1 MRKKWGIAGL
11 MLALVL
17 AVCGFAACNDTDKT
31 SQEKPNL
38 PQSVLLSGFESDK
51 ELLTMIFSNMH
62 AKVEISD
69 EHVTDGKHSAK
80 MTVYGKL
87 SDDKTY
93 YKDNDFYIVPGN
105 AFLSKMDYSDVVG
118 YSIDIFN
125 ASNKPLN
132 FVFGYN
138 HLLMS
143 ADTYTI
149 GRRVLQPGENHLT
162 FEIDNNVVKTFTD
175 VTAIKDFA
183 FYVEGRDIDDE
194 PTVLYLD
201 NFRAEVLPHE
211 SKGGAANE
219 KIDFSVPEDSSKFA
233 MFGGFTSLTT
243 APVFERN
250 SDLRYVLT
258 GKNSMKVTFNA
269 KKGGEGVDCPGFR
282 TCDDMFKIPDT
293 YDLTKTYLH
302 FDMYNDTDEEITV
315 RVALFSHI
323 ATDYFASTVA
333 IQPRSWAA
341 SGNRILLGAV
351 DDAFVGNGLGNLMSV
366 AFEVIG
372 LKTAGS
378 VVYLDN
384 LTLTD
389 ELGTPATPTPRL
401 AAPSVSA
408 EGKTVKWNA
417 VENAIG
423 YSVQVNDGEWSAP
436 QTETS
441 YTLNRST
448 AGNYTVR
455 VKALGDG
462 VRYRDSDATG
472 ITVLITE
479 KLATPEVSAEH
490 NSVSWNAVANAAEYK
505 VKVDDGEWSKPQTEL
520 SYKLE
525 GVSAGEHTVKVVAL
539 SDNELYTQSDEATL
553 SVTVVAQLA
562 TPVLSLDGKTVSWQ
576 AVAGARGY
584 SVQVGDGNP
593 AEQTQTSYTLT
604 ATDGGEYVIK
614 VIAIS
619 ANDGV
624 ENSFAAQVKITVIE
638 QLGSPSLSVENVTVS
653 WNAVNNADGY
663 KVKIDDGEW
672 SAVQTETTYTL
683 DKDPDVY
690 TVYVKAVADEEYYLD
705 SEEAHISVTVT
716 DISAP
721 KFTYSE
727 LNKVSKNKTVTLG
740 EKGIANYLTVTDF
753 SGFDL
758 EYRVVKYGAR
768 GAEELAADTKNFT
781 VLGGEYYEV
790 YVTATDKSE
799 AKNTSRACLVFAAA
813 DIADRLETLADSE
826 AVPLGGAGEIDLKV
840 NGSDLIRG
848 FKFDANTFKVERD
861 SFSNASLK
869 MKSVANNA
877 FELMFHRVNCYA
889 RFTVRLETE
898 LNGLSGNLFAI
909 GGVTITANDIG
920 EKFVV
925 NVQLTDR
932 GDGLSTNL
940 VTAYTAIQGKDVWV
954 VIDNIEIFTPNA
966 PIVTAENETVKK
978 DSGANITFTA
988 AEFGVSGEDYLGNEL
1003 KELKVT
1009 EVKFNDTV
1017 KAEYTDGY
1025 ALNNAP
1031 DGTYKITFTA
1041 TDRYGMQ
1048 TTKTVTVIVGE
1059 LPPEITVTN
1068 IDNYVASGT
1077 AVALGENGIANYLSV
1092 QGNGGGNVS
1101 VSYRVM
1107 KNGSEEIAN
1116 AQSIT
1121 VGAGEYY
1128 EIFVTATESNAT
1140 SRSYI
1145 LFAESS
1151 LSGVLKTLNGNIET
1165 VNNEYIR
1172 YNGAVA
1178 LKVVNGNISGM
1189 VSSNGNTEICLS
1201 GVKSG
1206 LQLFFPYATSVG
1218 LTVSFTVRVEGTFAE
1233 EGDLIS
1239 MDNAFNV
1246 TAADAGKNIAVT
1258 YSSSSWFPP
1267 EAFGIDGLYS
1277 TLDSI
1282 TVSELFLSDANAK
1295 IYIDNIVIKAA

>member
-1 MRKKWGIAGL
+1 MRKKWGIAGFV
-11 MLALVL
+11 LALVL

-38 PQSVLLSGFESDK
+38 PQSVLLSGFESER

-105 AFLSKMDYSDVVG
+105 TFLSKIDYSDVVG

-138 HLLMS
+138 HLLMN

-211 SKGGAANE
+211 SKGGVANE

-282 TCDDMFKIPDT
+282 TRDDLFKIPDT

-315 RVALFSHI
+315 RIAMFSHI
-323 ATDYFASTVA
+323 ASDYFSTTVA
-333 IQPRSWAA
+333 IQPHSWAA
-341 SGNRILLGAV
+341 SGNQILLSDV
-351 DDAFVGNGLGNLMSV
+351 DDVFVGNGLGNLMSV

-372 LKTAGS
+372 LKEPGS
-378 VVYLDN
+378 SIYFDS

-389 ELGTPATPTPRL
+389 ELGNPATPKPRL
-401 AAPSVSA
+401 SAPVLSVD
-408 EGKTVKWNA
+408 GTTVSWNA
-417 VENAIG
+417 VENASG
-423 YSVQVNDGEWSAP
+423 YSVQVNNEAWSKP

-441 YTLNRST
+441 YKLDRST

-462 VRYRDSDATG
+462 THYRDGEETG
-472 ITVLITE
+472 ATVLVTE

-490 NSVSWNAVANAAEYK
+490 NSVSWNAVANAVEYK

-525 GVSAGEHTVKVVAL
+525 GVSAGEHVVKVVAL

-593 AEQTQTSYTLT
+593 AEQTQTSYALT

-619 ANDGV
+619 ANEGV
-624 ENSFAAQVKITVIE
+624 ENSLAAQVKITVTE
-638 QLGSPSLSVENVTVS
+638 QLASPSLSTENATVS

-672 SAVQTETTYTL
+672 SAVQTETEYAVAE
-683 DKDPDVY
+683 DPGTY

-721 KFTYSE
+721 VFGTHSE
-727 LNKVSKNKTVTLG
+727 LNKVAKNTTVTLG
-740 EKGIANYLTVTDF
+740 EKGIKNYLTVTDL

-758 EYRVVKYGAR
+758 TYRVIKYGAR
-768 GAEELAADTKNFT
+768 GAEELAADTQNFT

-790 YVTATDKSE
+790 YVTAIDKSE
-799 AKNTSRACLVFAAA
+799 AQNTSRTYLIFAAA
-813 DIADRLETLADSE
+813 DIADRLETLRDCNVVDLGDGTINATKNGALVLRGYEFANRYEYGNDE
-826 AVPLGGAGEIDLKV
+826 FGNKALKLKAGGAQFQVMFLY
-840 NGSDLIRG
+840 
-848 FKFDANTFKVERD
+848 D
-861 SFSNASLK
+861 SAKPN
-869 MKSVANNA
+869 V
-877 FELMFHRVNCYA
+877 

-898 LNGLSGNLFAI
+898 LTNLSGNLFTVEN
-909 GGVTITANDIG
+909 VTITANDIG
-920 EKFVV
+920 KSFVINKTLRPFYDNVSSWLDV
-925 NVQLTDR
+925 NA
-932 GDGLSTNL
+932 DG
-940 VTAYTAIQGKDVWV
+940 IKGKDVWV
-954 VIDNIEIFTPNA
+954 VIDNIETFALTA
-966 PIVTAENETVKK
+966 PTITAENETVKK

-1009 EVKFNDTV
+1009 EVKLNDTV

-1031 DGTYKITFTA
+1031 DGMYKITFTA

-1059 LPPEITVTN
+1059 LPPDITVTN
-1068 IDNYVASGT
+1068 IDNYVAPGT
-1077 AVALGENGIANYLSV
+1077 AVALGENGIENYLSV
-1092 QGNGGGNVS
+1092 QGNGGNVS

-1128 EIFVTATESNAT
+1128 EIFVTATEGNAT

-1178 LKVVNGNISGM
+1178 LKVFNGNISGM

-1206 LQLFFPYATSVG
+1206 LQLFFPYDTSVG
-1218 LTVSFTVRVEGTFAE
+1218 LTVSFTVRVEGTFAS

-1246 TAADAGKNIAVT
+1246 TVADVGKNVAVT
-1258 YSSSSWFPP
+1258 YSTSSWFPP
-1267 EAFGIDGLYS
+1267 EAFVIDGLYS

-1295 IYIDNIVIKAA
+1295 IYIDNIIVKAA

>member
-1 MRKKWGIAGL
+1 MRKKWGIAGFV
-11 MLALVL
+11 LALVL

-118 YSIDIFN
+118 YSLDIFN
-125 ASNKPLN
+125 AGNKPLN

-282 TCDDMFKIPDT
+282 TCDDMFKIPYT

-378 VVYLDN
+378 AIYLDN

-389 ELGTPATPTPRL
+389 EFGNPATPTPRL

-408 EGKTVKWNA
+408 EGKTVTWNA

-423 YSVQVNDGEWSAP
+423 YSVQVNDGEWSEP

-441 YTLNRST
+441 YTLNRSA

-479 KLATPEVSAEH
+479 KLATPTVAVEDNVI
-490 NSVSWNAVANAAEYK
+490 SWY
-505 VKVDDGEWSKPQTEL
+505 
-520 SYKLE
+520 
-525 GVSAGEHTVKVVAL
+525 VV
-539 SDNELYTQSDEATL
+539 E
-553 SVTVVAQLA
+553 
-562 TPVLSLDGKTVSWQ
+562 
-576 AVAGARGY
+576 
-584 SVQVGDGNP
+584 
-593 AEQTQTSYTLT
+593 
-604 ATDGGEYVIK
+604 
-614 VIAIS
+614 
-619 ANDGV
+619 
-624 ENSFAAQVKITVIE
+624 
-638 QLGSPSLSVENVTVS
+638 
-653 WNAVNNADGY
+653 NADGY
-663 KVKIDDGEW
+663 KIKINNGEW
-672 SAVQTETTYTL
+672 SNAQTEIEYTL
-683 DKDPDVY
+683 TEPGTY
-690 TVYVKAVADEEYYLD
+690 NVYVKAVANEEWRLD
-705 SEEAHISVTVT
+705 SEEASVAVTVT

-727 LNKVSKNKTVTLG
+727 LNRVLKNKTVTLG
-740 EKGIANYLTVTDF
+740 ESGIADYLTVTDF

-758 EYRVVKYGAR
+758 TYRVIKYGAR
-768 GAEELAADTKNFT
+768 GAEELAAATQNFT

-799 AKNTSRACLVFAAA
+799 AKNTSRAYLVFAAA

-861 SFSNASLK
+861 SFGNASLK

-898 LNGLSGNLFAI
+898 LNDLSGNLFAI

-954 VIDNIEIFTPNA
+954 VIDNIETFAPNA

-1031 DGTYKITFTA
+1031 DGTYKITFMA

-1077 AVALGENGIANYLSV
+1077 AVALGENGIENYLSV

-1151 LSGVLKTLNGNIET
+1151 LSGILKTLNGNIET

>member
-282 TCDDMFKIPDT
+282 TCDDMFKIPDI

-389 ELGTPATPTPRL
+389 EFGNPATPTPRL

-408 EGKTVKWNA
+408 EGKTVTWNA

-423 YSVQVNDGEWSAP
+423 YSVQVNDGEWSKP

-441 YTLNRST
+441 YTLNRSA

-479 KLATPEVSAEH
+479 KLATP
-490 NSVSWNAVANAAEYK
+490 
-505 VKVDDGEWSKPQTEL
+505 T
-520 SYKLE
+520 
-525 GVSAGEHTVKVVAL
+525 
-539 SDNELYTQSDEATL
+539 
-553 SVTVVAQLA
+553 VTVEDNVI
-562 TPVLSLDGKTVSWQ
+562 SW
-576 AVAGARGY
+576 
-584 SVQVGDGNP
+584 
-593 AEQTQTSYTLT
+593 
-604 ATDGGEYVIK
+604 YV
-614 VIAIS
+614 
-619 ANDGV
+619 V
-624 ENSFAAQVKITVIE
+624 E
-638 QLGSPSLSVENVTVS
+638 
-653 WNAVNNADGY
+653 NADGY
-663 KVKIDDGEW
+663 KIKINNGEW
-672 SAVQTETTYTL
+672 SNAQTEIEYTL
-683 DKDPDVY
+683 TEPGTY
-690 TVYVKAVADEEYYLD
+690 NVYVKAVANEEWRLD
-705 SEEAHISVTVT
+705 SEEASVSVTVSDT
-716 DISAP
+716 FAP
-721 KFTYSE
+721 ELGTYSE
-727 LNKVSKNKTVTLG
+727 LNKVAKNTTVTLG
-740 EKGIANYLTVTDF
+740 SDGIANYLTVTDF

-768 GAEELAADTKNFT
+768 GAEELAAATQNFT

-826 AVPLGGAGEIDLKV
+826 AAPLGGAGEIDLKV

-1017 KAEYTDGY
+1017 QAEYTDGY
-1025 ALNNAP
+1025 VLNNAP

-1068 IDNYVASGT
+1068 IDNYVASST

-1151 LSGVLKTLNGNIET
+1151 LSGVLKTLNGNVEA
-1165 VNNEYIR
+1165 VNGEYIR

>member
-282 TCDDMFKIPDT
+282 TCDDLFKIPDT

-378 VVYLDN
+378 AIYLDN

-389 ELGTPATPTPRL
+389 ENGNPATQILPL

-408 EGKTVKWNA
+408 EGKTVTWNA

-479 KLATPEVSAEH
+479 KLATP
-490 NSVSWNAVANAAEYK
+490 
-505 VKVDDGEWSKPQTEL
+505 T
-520 SYKLE
+520 
-525 GVSAGEHTVKVVAL
+525 
-539 SDNELYTQSDEATL
+539 
-553 SVTVVAQLA
+553 VTVEDNVI
-562 TPVLSLDGKTVSWQ
+562 SW
-576 AVAGARGY
+576 
-584 SVQVGDGNP
+584 
-593 AEQTQTSYTLT
+593 
-604 ATDGGEYVIK
+604 YV
-614 VIAIS
+614 
-619 ANDGV
+619 V
-624 ENSFAAQVKITVIE
+624 E
-638 QLGSPSLSVENVTVS
+638 
-653 WNAVNNADGY
+653 NADGY
-663 KVKIDDGEW
+663 KIKINNGEW
-672 SAVQTETTYTL
+672 SNAQTEIEYTL
-683 DKDPDVY
+683 TEPGTY

-721 KFTYSE
+721 VFGTHSE
-727 LNKVSKNKTVTLG
+727 LNKVAKNTTVTLG
-740 EKGIANYLTVTDF
+740 EKGIKNYLTVTDF

-768 GAEELAADTKNFT
+768 GAEELAAATQNFT

-966 PIVTAENETVKK
+966 PIVTAESETVKK
-978 DSGANITFTA
+978 DSGADITFTA
-988 AEFGVSGEDYLGNEL
+988 TAFGVSGEDYLGNEL

-1025 ALNNAP
+1025 ALNNAS

-1077 AVALGENGIANYLSV
+1077 AVALGENGIENYLSV

-1128 EIFVTATESNAT
+1128 EIFVTATEGNAT
-1140 SRSYI
+1140 AKSYI

-1178 LKVVNGNISGM
+1178 LKVFNGNISGM

-1201 GVKSG
+1201 GVESG
-1206 LQLFFPYATSVG
+1206 LQLFFPYDTSVG
-1218 LTVSFTVRVEGTFAE
+1218 LTVSFTVRVEGTFAS

-1246 TAADAGKNIAVT
+1246 TVADAGKNIAVT

-1267 EAFGIDGLYS
+1267 EAFSIDGLYS

-1295 IYIDNIVIKAA
+1295 IYIDNIIVKAA